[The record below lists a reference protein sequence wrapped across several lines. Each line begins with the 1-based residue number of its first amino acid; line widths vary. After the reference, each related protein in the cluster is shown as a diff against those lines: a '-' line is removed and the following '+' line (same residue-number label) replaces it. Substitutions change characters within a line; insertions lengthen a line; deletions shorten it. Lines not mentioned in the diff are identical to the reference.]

1 MNVERLTKMNG
12 KLIDTN
18 VIIRFFKGETELF
31 SLFDDLENLY
41 ISSISVGELMYG
53 AELSKK
59 TDFNRENYFCFCQ
72 QMKVLYPD
80 LEVAKNYGKIKA
92 SLKAKGKP
100 IPENDIWIA
109 ATALTANLSIVTAD
123 TDFNYISEIEMEKI

>member
-1 MNVERLTKMNG
+1 MNG
-12 KLIDTN
+12 KLVDTN

-31 SLFDDLENLY
+31 SLFDYMENLY
-41 ISSISVGELMYG
+41 VSSISVGELMYG

-59 TDFNRENYFCFCQ
+59 SDFNRENYFCFCQ

-80 LEVAKNYGKIKA
+80 LEVAKSYGKIKA
-92 SLKAKGKP
+92 SLKEKGKP

-109 ATALTANLSIVTAD
+109 ATCHAADLTLITAD
-123 TDFNYISEIEMEKI
+123 SDFDFVDEISVEKI

>member
-1 MNVERLTKMNG
+1 MNG

-31 SLFDDLENLY
+31 SLFDEMEKLY
-41 ISSISVGELMYG
+41 ISSVSVGELMYG
-53 AELSKK
+53 AALSQKA
-59 TDFNRENYFCFCQ
+59 DFNRENYFCFCE

-80 LEVAKNYGKIKA
+80 LEVAKSYGKIKA
-92 SLKAKGKP
+92 SLKMKGRP

-109 ATALTANLSIVTAD
+109 ATALAADLTLVTAD
-123 TDFNYISEIEMEKI
+123 SDFSFVDGISVEMI

>member
-1 MNVERLTKMNG
+1 MNG
-12 KLIDTN
+12 KLVDTN

-31 SLFDDLENLY
+31 SLFDDMDNLY

-59 TDFNRENYFCFCQ
+59 TDFNKENYFNFCQ
-72 QMKVLYPD
+72 QMKVIYPD
-80 LEVAKNYGKIKA
+80 LEVAKSYGKIKA

-109 ATALTANLSIVTAD
+109 ATCHAADLILITAD
-123 TDFNYISEIEMEKI
+123 SDFDFVDEISVEKM

>member
-1 MNVERLTKMNG
+1 MNG
-12 KLIDTN
+12 KLVDTK

-31 SLFDDLENLY
+31 SLFDDMENLY
-41 ISSISVGELMYG
+41 ISSITVGELMYG

-59 TDFNRENYFCFCQ
+59 SDFNRENYFCFCQ

-80 LEVAKNYGKIKA
+80 LEIAKSYGIIKA
-92 SLKAKGKP
+92 SLKSKGKP

-109 ATALTANLSIVTAD
+109 ATCHAADLILITAD
-123 TDFNYISEIEMEKI
+123 SDFDFVDEISVEKM

>member
-1 MNVERLTKMNG
+1 MNG
-12 KLIDTN
+12 KLVDTN

-31 SLFDDLENLY
+31 SLFDDMDNLY
-41 ISSISVGELMYG
+41 ISSISVGELMYV

-59 TDFNRENYFCFCQ
+59 TDFNKENYFNFCE
-72 QMKVLYPD
+72 QMKVIYPD
-80 LEVAKNYGKIKA
+80 LEVSKSYGKIKA

-109 ATALTANLSIVTAD
+109 ATCHAADLTLITAD
-123 TDFNYISEIEMEKI
+123 SDFDYIDEITVQKL

>member
-1 MNVERLTKMNG
+1 MNG
-12 KLIDTN
+12 KLVDTN

-31 SLFDDLENLY
+31 SLFDNIENMY

-59 TDFNRENYFCFCQ
+59 SDFNRDNYFSFCQ

-80 LEVAKNYGKIKA
+80 LEVVKSYGKIKA
-92 SLKAKGKP
+92 SLKLKGKP

-109 ATALTANLSIVTAD
+109 ATCHSANLTLITAD
-123 TDFNYISEIEMEKI
+123 SDFDYIDEISVEKR

>member
-1 MNVERLTKMNG
+1 MNG
-12 KLIDTN
+12 KLVDTN

-31 SLFDDLENLY
+31 SLFDNIENMY

-59 TDFNRENYFCFCQ
+59 SDFNRDNYFSFCE

-80 LEVAKNYGKIKA
+80 LEVAKSYGKIKA
-92 SLKAKGKP
+92 SLKSKGKP

-109 ATALTANLSIVTAD
+109 ATCHAADLTLITAD
-123 TDFNYISEIEMEKI
+123 SDFDFIDQISVEKR

>member
-1 MNVERLTKMNG
+1 
-12 KLIDTN
+12 
-18 VIIRFFKGETELF
+18 
-31 SLFDDLENLY
+31 
-41 ISSISVGELMYG
+41 MYG

-59 TDFNRENYFCFCQ
+59 ADFNRENYFCFCE

-92 SLKAKGKP
+92 SLKAKGRP

-109 ATALTANLSIVTAD
+109 ATALTANLSVITAD
-123 TDFNYISEIEMEKI
+123 SDFNYISEIKVENI

>member
-1 MNVERLTKMNG
+1 MNG
-12 KLIDTN
+12 KLVDTN

-31 SLFDDLENLY
+31 SLFDDMDNLY
-41 ISSISVGELMYG
+41 VSSISVGELMYG

-59 TDFNRENYFCFCQ
+59 SDFNRENYFCFCQ

-80 LEVAKNYGKIKA
+80 LEIAKSYGKIKA
-92 SLKAKGKP
+92 SLKEKGKP

-109 ATALTANLSIVTAD
+109 ATCHAADLILITAD
-123 TDFNYISEIEMEKI
+123 SDFDFVDQISVEKM

>member
-1 MNVERLTKMNG
+1 MNG

-31 SLFDDLENLY
+31 SLFDDMEQLY
-41 ISSISVGELMYG
+41 VSSISVGELMYG

-59 TDFNRENYFCFCQ
+59 SDFNRENYFCFCE
-72 QMKVLYPD
+72 QMKILQPD
-80 LEVAKNYGKIKA
+80 LEVAKMYGKIK
-92 SLKAKGKP
+92 SNLKAKGRP

-109 ATALTANLSIVTAD
+109 ATAFAADLELVTVD
-123 TDFNYISEIEMEKI
+123 SVFENINGLCMVKM

>member
-1 MNVERLTKMNG
+1 MNG

-18 VIIRFFKGETELF
+18 LIIRFFKGETELF
-31 SLFDDLENLY
+31 SFFDDIENLY
-41 ISSISVGELMYG
+41 VSSISVGELMYG

-59 TDFNRENYFCFCQ
+59 SDFNRDNYFCFCE

-92 SLKAKGKP
+92 SLKAKGRP

-109 ATALTANLSIVTAD
+109 ATALTANLSVVTAD
-123 TDFNYISEIEMEKI
+123 SDFTYISEIKVETL

>member
-1 MNVERLTKMNG
+1 MNG
-12 KLIDTN
+12 KLVDTN

-31 SLFDDLENLY
+31 SLFDDMDNLY

-59 TDFNRENYFCFCQ
+59 TDFNKENYFNFCQ
-72 QMKVLYPD
+72 QMKVIYPD
-80 LEVAKNYGKIKA
+80 LEIAKSYGKIKA
-92 SLKAKGKP
+92 SLKAKDKP

-109 ATALTANLSIVTAD
+109 ATCHAADLTLITAD
-123 TDFNYISEIEMEKI
+123 SDFDFVDEISVEKM

>member
-1 MNVERLTKMNG
+1 MNG

-31 SLFDDLENLY
+31 SLFDDVENLY

-59 TDFNRENYFCFCQ
+59 SEFNRDNYFCFCE

-80 LEVAKNYGKIKA
+80 LEVARSYGKIKA
-92 SLKAKGKP
+92 SLKVKGKP

-109 ATALTANLSIVTAD
+109 ATCHAADLTLITAD
-123 TDFNYISEIEMEKI
+123 SDFNFVDEISVKKM

>member
-1 MNVERLTKMNG
+1 MNG
-12 KLIDTN
+12 KLVDTN

-31 SLFDDLENLY
+31 SLFDDMENLY

-53 AELSKK
+53 AEFSKK
-59 TDFNRENYFCFCQ
+59 SDFNRYNYFSFCQ

-80 LEVAKNYGKIKA
+80 LEVAKSYGKIKA
-92 SLKAKGKP
+92 SLKSKGKP

-109 ATALTANLSIVTAD
+109 ATCHAADLTLITAD
-123 TDFNYISEIEMEKI
+123 SDFDFVDEISVEKM

>member
-1 MNVERLTKMNG
+1 MNG
-12 KLIDTN
+12 KLVDTN

-31 SLFDDLENLY
+31 SLFDDMENLY
-41 ISSISVGELMYG
+41 ISSITVGELMYG

-59 TDFNRENYFCFCQ
+59 SDFNRENYFCFCQ

-80 LEVAKNYGKIKA
+80 LEIAKSYGIIKA
-92 SLKAKGKP
+92 SLKSKCKP

-109 ATALTANLSIVTAD
+109 ATCHAAD
-123 TDFNYISEIEMEKI
+123 LILITGDSDFDFVDEISVEKM

>member
-1 MNVERLTKMNG
+1 MNG

-31 SLFDDLENLY
+31 SLFDDMEQLY
-41 ISSISVGELMYG
+41 VSSISVGELMYG

-59 TDFNRENYFCFCQ
+59 SDFNRQNYFCFCE
-72 QMKVLYPD
+72 QMKILQPD
-80 LEVAKNYGKIKA
+80 LEVAKMYGKIK
-92 SLKAKGKP
+92 SNLKAKGCP

-109 ATALTANLSIVTAD
+109 ATALAANLELVTAD
-123 TDFNYISEIEMEKI
+123 SDFENVSGLCMVKM